1 MIFGVSSPQ
10 FRPFASYKS
19 VTTVISP
26 FMDIY
31 IPFMDI
37 YIYPIYGYSYYTSFI
52 SVGKKTHPICSMVLE
67 CLPTFART
75 KSPSFVG
82 KYPSTMEHMA

>member
-1 MIFGVSSPQ
+1 MDI
-10 FRPFASYKS
+10 Y
-19 VTTVISP
+19 IP

-52 SVGKKTHPICSMVLE
+52 TVGKKTHPICSRVLE

-82 KYPSTMEHMA
+82 KYPSTMEHTAYEHVESLLFKGP

>member
-19 VTTVISP
+19 VTTVISPCMDIYIP

-52 SVGKKTHPICSMVLE
+52 SVGEKHIPYAPWCWNVYQHLPEQNHQVL
-67 CLPTFART
+67 
-75 KSPSFVG
+75 
-82 KYPSTMEHMA
+82 

>member
-19 VTTVISP
+19 VTTVISPCMDIYIP

-52 SVGKKTHPICSMVLE
+52 SVGKNTSHMLHGAGMFTNIC
-67 CLPTFART
+67 PNKIT
-75 KSPSFVG
+75 KFCR
-82 KYPSTMEHMA
+82 